1 MKKFLASIF
10 LLLFLIAPVYAQK
23 INNLDPQTTPSYE
36 DFTAILHNP
45 AGPNPVTQKTS
56 AADFAKALGWVDAR
70 SYASIN
76 AAVAAIGSTQTTLF
90 VSHEQ
95 PLAASLTIPSTLSLY
110 IPKGGMIVK
119 ASTYTLTINGPFF
132 AGLYQVF
139 SGFRVG
145 DVTFGAGAVREA
157 YPEWWL
163 TNTTPGTTDMITAL
177 DSADSSGV
185 GIVRLSNIY
194 AISGTW
200 TLRSATSYLGPS
212 SGSYVPGLE
221 HPSSGYGAA
230 LKWIGAARGLM
241 VRMFDIQN
249 TVWDGID
256 LDGVKYTND
265 VTGFYY
271 YSDNTPNSTL
281 CTIRHC
287 RAYNLGYGLKV
298 GANSGGNAYQ
308 SDALLL
314 ERFNFHLVNYG
325 IYFDSQ
331 NGTQGVKI
339 ATGFIAC
346 YRHGIHIESGGGL
359 TSIDTVNFGGREN
372 APADGCYI
380 YIGNASG
387 TLNINN
393 IQGEPI
399 GGTKG
404 WKDIRFSAA
413 SHLNATVN
421 ISSSVINGG
430 IIVPAGGNARINSL
444 GNYYSTYEGDGVTL
458 SGDCAFN
465 SVGDV
470 FNNVNDMAH
479 DVGTNNFITY
489 LNSYTPSVDHY
500 IFQFS
505 SNQSNKFRV
514 PFGGLGTY
522 ANNATALA
530 AGLTEG
536 TLYRTAAGQLMIVYK
551 P

>member
-1 MKKFLASIF
+1 MKKFLSSIF
-10 LLLFLIAPVYAQK
+10 LLLFLITPVYAQK
-23 INNLDPQTTPSYE
+23 INDLDPQTAPSYE

-45 AGPNPVTQKTS
+45 TSLNPVTQKTS
-56 AADFAKALGWVDAR
+56 VANLAKALGWVDVR

-76 AAVAAIGSTQTTLF
+76 AALAAIGSTQTTLF
-90 VSHEQ
+90 IPNEQ
-95 PLAASLTIPSTLSLY
+95 TLAASLTIPSTLSLF

-119 ASTYTLTINGPFF
+119 APTYTLTINGSFS

-139 SGFRVG
+139 SGFSAG
-145 DVTFGAGAVREA
+145 DVTFGASAVKEA
-157 YPEWWL
+157 CPEWWL

-177 DSADSSGV
+177 DSADSTGV

-194 AISGTW
+194 AISDTW

-212 SGSYVPGLE
+212 SGTYIPGLE

-230 LKWIGAARGLM
+230 LKWIGAASGVM
-241 VRMFDIQN
+241 VKMFDIQN

-256 LDGVKYTND
+256 LDGVNYTND

-271 YSDNTPNSTL
+271 YSDNSPNSTL

-287 RAYNLGYGLKV
+287 RAYNLGYGMKI
-298 GANSGGNAYQ
+298 GANAGGIAYQ

-339 ATGFIAC
+339 TTGFITC
-346 YRHGIHIESGGGL
+346 YKHGIHIESGSGL

-380 YIGNASG
+380 YIGNAGG

-399 GGTKG
+399 GAGTG

-430 IIVPAGGNARINSL
+430 IIVPAGGNARINSF
-444 GNYYSTYEGDGVTL
+444 GNYYSTYEEDGITL
-458 SGDCAFN
+458 SGNCVFN

-470 FNNVNDMAH
+470 FNDVNDMAH
-479 DVGTNNFITY
+479 DVGVNNFITY
-489 LNSYTPSVDHY
+489 VNSYTPSVDYY

-505 SNQSNKFRV
+505 SNQTNKFKV
-514 PFGGLGTY
+514 PFGGLATY
-522 ANNATALA
+522 ADNATALA
-530 AGLTEG
+530 AGLTAG
-536 TLYRTAAGQLMIVYK
+536 TLYRTATGQLMIVYT